1 MHRREIEQRSRH
13 GSGSI
18 AAVIDMPRARF
29 TAEEVIEFLI
39 MIKGGDAGRGT
50 GFGPQTGL
58 AEAIEEDRRRQV
70 FPGPGPGLPISAGG
84 SSSTRGQSISTNTAV
99 DNMLRALRG
108 DFTPTKRKK
117 KVSRYHRC
125 VGKHLKALK
134 KKHPRTKQ
142 TALLKRAHAACKK
155 QRKREGW

>member
-1 MHRREIEQRSRH
+1 VIEMAKKYS
-13 GSGSI
+13 
-18 AAVIDMPRARF
+18 ADDVID
-29 TAEEVIEFLI
+29 ILI
-39 MIKGGDAGRGT
+39 GIGMGGRG
-50 GFGPQTGL
+50 GGVNPENPMLGIPSFG
-58 AEAIEEDRRRQV
+58 EAVEEDRRRQQV
-70 FPGPGPGLPISAGG
+70 NGGGGGFGGGGGGASSARGAAIS
-84 SSSTRGQSISTNTAV
+84 SMNTSV

-108 DFTPTKRKK
+108 DFDTQRRSTKRKK
-117 KVSRYHRC
+117 KVSRYSRC

>member
-1 MHRREIEQRSRH
+1 
-13 GSGSI
+13 
-18 AAVIDMPRARF
+18 MPRGYSAEDVLEIILGI
-29 TAEEVIEFLI
+29 TA
-39 MIKGGDAGRGT
+39 GGRG
-50 GFGPQTGL
+50 GGVNPENPFLGIPSFG
-58 AEAIEEDRRRQV
+58 EALEEDRRRQIS
-70 FPGPGPGLPISAGG
+70 PGPGPGLPVPSGG
-84 SSSTRGQSISTNTAV
+84 TTRTRAQSFSTNTAV